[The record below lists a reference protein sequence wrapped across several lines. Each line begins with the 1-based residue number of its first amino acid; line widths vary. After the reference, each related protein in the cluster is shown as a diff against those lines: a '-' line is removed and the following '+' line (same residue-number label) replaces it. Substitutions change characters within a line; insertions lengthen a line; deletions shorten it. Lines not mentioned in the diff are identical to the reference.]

1 MTDGAP
7 FTFDDEQPV
16 HPWAPREAW
25 RGPTVLQLRRAG
37 AWHSV
42 WKFFDGVDFRGWY
55 VNFERPY
62 VRRSDGIDTD
72 DLELDLVIDPDGTRH
87 WKDVEFLN
95 QRIDEGRFDTDVLL
109 RVLAEAAHVTDL
121 LDREQRWWASWDDW
135 SPTS

>member
-1 MTDGAP
+1 M
-7 FTFDDEQPV
+7 
-16 HPWAPREAW
+16 
-25 RGPTVLQLRRAG
+25 LQLRRTG

-42 WKFFDGVDFRGWY
+42 CKFFEGVDFRGWY

-121 LDREQRWWASWDDW
+121 LDREQRWWAAWDDW